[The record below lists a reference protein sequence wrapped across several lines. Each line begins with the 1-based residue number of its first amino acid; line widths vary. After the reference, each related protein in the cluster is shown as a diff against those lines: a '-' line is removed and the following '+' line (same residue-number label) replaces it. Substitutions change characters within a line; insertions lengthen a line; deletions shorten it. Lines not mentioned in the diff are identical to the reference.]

1 MFSLPI
7 INGTKMSFCVLKLLT
22 HLLMLFLSLD
32 PSTPATS
39 DSSANQGGYSANY
52 SVSKKSPPPRFSD
65 IFPMQTVGNF

>member
-1 MFSLPI
+1 
-7 INGTKMSFCVLKLLT
+7 MSFCVLKLLT

-52 SVSKKSPPPRFSD
+52 SVSKKSPPAVFWH
-65 IFPMQTVGNF
+65 FPHANGWEFLINFLHIY